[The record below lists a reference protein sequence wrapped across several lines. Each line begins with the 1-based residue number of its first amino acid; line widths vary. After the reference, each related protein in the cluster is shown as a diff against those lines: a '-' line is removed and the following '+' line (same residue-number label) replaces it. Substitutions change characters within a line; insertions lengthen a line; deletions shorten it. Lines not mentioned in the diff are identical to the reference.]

1 MLHVSAPV
9 PIIVSAPI
17 HSIVS
22 IEMSAADGF
31 RYTPVLVVYE
41 APFPEGVFAVFFAV
55 LSTAVIFAVF
65 PARSRAVEITVT
77 FARVRHAQIRKRL
90 MRISWAFRGTSYPNI

>member
-1 MLHVSAPV
+1 
-9 PIIVSAPI
+9 
-17 HSIVS
+17 
-22 IEMSAADGF
+22 MSAADGF

-55 LSTAVIFAVF
+55 LSTAVTFAVF
-65 PARSRAVEITVT
+65 PARSRAVDITLT

-90 MRISWAFRGTSYPNI
+90 MRISWAFRGTSYPNIQRYKQNDQARLPPRHIFASYHLR